1 MGKNKKVTCGK
12 CLRIMRSDNLKTH
25 MKQHEKDKFEKESL
39 CSSSIHSSR
48 TSLKE
53 DTESK
58 FSLDTTNKTYE
69 VSTLESEEM
78 TKRLIKDDQEYKYKV
93 ERGKKIYEK
102 VGNYGIKEESLCP
115 EYKEMLDMYMKQR
128 ENIDIDN
135 VILRLWQTSLLEYMK
150 PSYREVIWVVGKN
163 GDEGKSWFQEFLES
177 KFGWHRVVCSMDI
190 NMRKG
195 NICQVLRKRSLIST
209 NMFLFNVAKGA
220 TFEDVNYDVL
230 EKIKNG
236 RIVADKYNTA
246 ELKFQTPNTVIV
258 FSNDKPDIGKLS
270 IDRWKIF
277 KIKGEDLIDESPK
290 SK

>member
-1 MGKNKKVTCGK
+1 
-12 CLRIMRSDNLKTH
+12 
-25 MKQHEKDKFEKESL
+25 
-39 CSSSIHSSR
+39 
-48 TSLKE
+48 
-53 DTESK
+53 
-58 FSLDTTNKTYE
+58 
-69 VSTLESEEM
+69 
-78 TKRLIKDDQEYKYKV
+78 
-93 ERGKKIYEK
+93 
-102 VGNYGIKEESLCP
+102 
-115 EYKEMLDMYMKQR
+115 MLDMYMKQR

-150 PSYREVIWVVGKN
+150 PSYREVIWVIGKK

-209 NMFLFNVAKGA
+209 NMFLFDVARGA

-246 ELKFQTPNTVIV
+246 ELKFQTPNIVIV
-258 FSNDKPDIGKLS
+258 FSNDIGKLS

>member
-1 MGKNKKVTCGK
+1 MIWV
-12 CLRIMRSDNLKTH
+12 I
-25 MKQHEKDKFEKESL
+25 
-39 CSSSIHSSR
+39 
-48 TSLKE
+48 
-53 DTESK
+53 
-58 FSLDTTNKTYE
+58 
-69 VSTLESEEM
+69 
-78 TKRLIKDDQEYKYKV
+78 
-93 ERGKKIYEK
+93 GKK
-102 VGNYGIKEESLCP
+102 
-115 EYKEMLDMYMKQR
+115 
-128 ENIDIDN
+128 
-135 VILRLWQTSLLEYMK
+135 
-150 PSYREVIWVVGKN
+150 

-177 KFGWHRVVCSMDI
+177 KFGWHRVICSMDI

-209 NMFLFNVAKGA
+209 NMFLFDVAKGA

-246 ELKFQTPNTVIV
+246 ELKFQTPNIVIV

>member
-1 MGKNKKVTCGK
+1 
-12 CLRIMRSDNLKTH
+12 

-48 TSLKE
+48 TSLQE
-53 DTESK
+53 DTESE

-209 NMFLFNVAKGA
+209 NMFLFDVAKGA

-258 FSNDKPDIGKLS
+258 FSNNKPDIGKLS